1 MGASLI
7 KKEAI
12 TGYEDLEIDLYQDKR
27 LEEKKDLWF
36 KSCLHD
42 LNWETGFIKIFGKT
56 QQIPR
61 LQAWYADNEIEY
73 TYSGKKLQ
81 RHNWNY
87 LLLEIKEKIENITS
101 FKFNSVL
108 ANLYRDGNDSMG
120 LHSDDEKELGK
131 NPVIASL
138 SLGESREIYFKH
150 KNKKLNLIIPQASGQ
165 LLVMYGK
172 TQEHWK
178 HEIKKTKKIKKPRIN
193 LTFRN
198 IITN

>member
-1 MGASLI
+1 MI
-7 KKEAI
+7 KKETI
-12 TGYEDLEIDLYQDKR
+12 NGYEDLEIDLYQSIECDK
-27 LEEKKDLWF
+27 KQQLWF
-36 KSCLHD
+36 ESCLHD

-56 QQIPR
+56 HQIPR
-61 LQAWYADNEIEY
+61 LQAWYADNGVNY
-73 TYSGKKLQ
+73 TYSGKKLH
-81 RHNWNY
+81 RHNWNST
-87 LLLEIKEKIENITS
+87 LIEIKEKIESITS

-138 SLGESREIYFKH
+138 SLGESRDIYFKH
-150 KNKKLNLIIPQASGQ
+150 NNNKSNLVIPQINGQ

-172 TQEHWK
+172 TQEYWK
-178 HEIKKTKKIKKPRIN
+178 HEIKKTKKFKKPRIN